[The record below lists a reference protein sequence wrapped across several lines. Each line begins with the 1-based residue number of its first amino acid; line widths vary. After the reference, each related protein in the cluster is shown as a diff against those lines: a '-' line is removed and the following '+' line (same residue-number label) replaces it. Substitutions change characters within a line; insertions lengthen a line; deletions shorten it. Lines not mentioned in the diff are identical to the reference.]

1 LGTRGPREAEGLA
14 TEARFIAH
22 PSLALPHAREL
33 SDPRLPDGDPRIA
46 PALAAARRHAD
57 AALPHVAGDDYMV
70 EHWLACY
77 AVLLLS

>member
-1 LGTRGPREAEGLA
+1 
-14 TEARFIAH
+14 
-22 PSLALPHAREL
+22 LPHAREL